1 MVSDRRGPRRCRL
14 GKAARAQWPG
24 SWPGPEAGPA
34 HGAGRVNEAESR
46 AAIPLRRRRGRS
58 DGGPPRR
65 GRRGGRAP
73 VRLTTAC
80 DPSPGRTGARAPQG
94 RGPCPV
100 PGPGALSCAACPWIV
115 NSLRWSEWRG
125 ARGARGWGGVREP
138 VSASSL
144 CARSHRLRRRRANRA
159 DPSPRAEP
167 PHSLRHRR
175 SSECAVA
182 EGAGRDGRGPASG
195 HPTAGM
201 KRRPWLSGASE
212 PWPRRPAVAVGEP
225 RLGRRC
231 AGAGLA
237 GLCGCRCLQRGLR
250 AAVSTRCGLRS
261 FSVLAQERLTIQT
274 VDDMQRLGLQGRRRE
289 LLKRIGLCCFA
300 ELAEIL
306 HRLAGDPDNKSVTLA
321 DKSEVAL

>member
-1 MVSDRRGPRRCRL
+1 MTIRVMVSDRRGPRRCRL

-125 ARGARGWGGVREP
+125 ARGRGGGGA
-138 VSASSL
+138 SAS
-144 CARSHRLRRRRANRA
+144 
-159 DPSPRAEP
+159 PFPRPLFAHAP
-167 PHSLRHRR
+167 I
-175 SSECAVA
+175 
-182 EGAGRDGRGPASG
+182 D
-195 HPTAGM
+195 
-201 KRRPWLSGASE
+201 
-212 PWPRRPAVAVGEP
+212 
-225 RLGRRC
+225 C
-231 AGAGLA
+231 AGAAPTGRIPRRGPSRRTASAIAAAPNVPSPKAPAEMGGGLP
-237 GLCGCRCLQRGLR
+237 
-250 AAVSTRCGLRS
+250 AATR
-261 FSVLAQERLTIQT
+261 
-274 VDDMQRLGLQGRRRE
+274 RLG
-289 LLKRIGLCCFA
+289 
-300 ELAEIL
+300 
-306 HRLAGDPDNKSVTLA
+306 
-321 DKSEVAL
+321 